1 MMVFGNKSL
10 SFHLLRG
17 LTGLGFVY
25 LSIHLIG
32 RPYGWTAFL
41 QCLRHF
47 GCSRDALCAGR
58 LGCLKPSLTGLLLGM
73 RSILLPGCRNVI
85 PSVVPCSQ
93 PPS

>member
-10 SFHLLRG
+10 SLHLHRG

-41 QCLRHF
+41 LMPAALWLLK
-47 GCSRDALCAGR
+47 GCPVCW
-58 LGCLKPSLTGLLLGM
+58 TVGLFETIAHRIIAWNAKHPASG
-73 RSILLPGCRNVI
+73 V
-85 PSVVPCSQ
+85 
-93 PPS
+93 